1 MATEN
6 PEITEK
12 MPACLVRGRSELRV
26 SVASVFSVFSVLSV
40 ADVSTFFAGKTK
52 RAWR

>member
-26 SVASVFSVFSVLSV
+26 SVASVFSVLSV